1 MLPALPDFFFH
12 FSDVQ
17 ILSKLICSIIC
28 VFTSTL
34 GYTFFGYCTLCICL
48 VIFVI
53 FLIKFY
59 TTGEMCAQSSLSS
72 LQPVNSSATMQLNTY
87 LMNYYKCSQ
96 KPFDIKFPHLQ
107 EKTFISL
114 AVIEKASVSRASAD
128 TFTKGTLYG
137 HADEIL
143 KKKKPIE
150 LESILEPPEGQQNMK
165 CVFVEGAPGIGKSTF
180 ALELC
185 RRQEGSR
192 TYSLV
197 VLLRLREN
205 RVHEMQSIGDLFY
218 HKPDLQQAVTDEVIA
233 CEGKNVLFILDGF
246 DELPAKLRSSSF
258 IVELIQGKY
267 LPACTV
273 VVTSRPSATA
283 DLLFSCKTQIKK
295 HIEIF
300 GFTHER
306 IKQYAES
313 MLSDEPDVLE
323 DFLRYISNNPA
334 IHGMMYIP
342 LNSAIVLG
350 IYKDNRTTDK
360 PVPHTLTELY
370 TELCLTLLTKHL
382 TERGDP
388 LVEEV
393 HDTFKD
399 LPETLKDQLIK
410 LGKLAFEGAQRGEII
425 FKQLPEGC
433 DDLGFMNISTEFYLG
448 RKSVVSYSFLHLTLQ
463 EFLAAFYISQLP
475 AVEQK
480 LLYIENNKS
489 LMYPQV
495 LASVVLHHKF
505 FACKSLGC
513 NLDVMWR
520 FMAGL
525 TGFRDI
531 GWELVHE
538 AIHNPLSSSQSHVHH
553 PPLLIQSLF
562 EVHDVQEL
570 KSICD
575 IIVKNVEL
583 INMVLLR
590 KRNNLSFIDVN
601 AQSLFDCYA
610 VGYCIAAS
618 KHEWTVNLS
627 AIGGDEVVKM
637 FACGLQCVG
646 DILGGYFRVLNLSN
660 NSLTYQAMTYLNE
673 ISSKALSKVELLFL
687 SDNQLDSTAL
697 DLLSD
702 AILKM
707 GNLSG
712 LHIANN
718 PVGNGGTIKLL
729 GVVANICQLNLV
741 EINLG
746 PNDIAALSQLIE
758 QSKNLITLTVGDKDI
773 SNECVAQLIEI
784 ILSPASLYEVELWWL
799 QFTDENARKFKLLE
813 NNSNLCKLTFI
824 NCSIGLE
831 LAVPY
836 VAKALY
842 KNESLAL
849 LGMPYKAPKELVTLI
864 DSSKNLVAE
873 QNEYDINLG
882 ESSIR
887 ALSEMLKVNKTL
899 KCLIICTINLSDEDI
914 LTLISA
920 LQVNSTLESLI
931 FHPEVKFIG
940 QRISFLPH

>member
-1 MLPALPDFFFH
+1 MHEA
-12 FSDVQ
+12 
-17 ILSKLICSIIC
+17 
-28 VFTSTL
+28 
-34 GYTFFGYCTLCICL
+34 FFGYCALCVCL

-53 FLIKFY
+53 LLIEFY
-59 TTGEMCAQSSLSS
+59 TTGEMCAQSSLLS

-114 AVIEKASVSRASAD
+114 AVIEKTLVSRASAD
-128 TFTKGTLYG
+128 TFTKGTLHG

-143 KKKKPIE
+143 KEKKPIE
-150 LESILEPPEGQQNMK
+150 LESVLEPPEGQQSMK

-258 IVELIQGKY
+258 IVELIQGKH

-283 DLLFSCKTQIKK
+283 DLLFSGTQINKR
-295 HIEIF
+295 IEIL

-342 LNSAIVLG
+342 LNSAIVLA
-350 IYKDNRTTDK
+350 IYKANRTTDK

-370 TELCLTLLTKHL
+370 TELCLALLKKYL

-388 LVEEV
+388 LVEKV
-393 HDTFKD
+393 HDTFQD
-399 LPETLKDQLIK
+399 LPETLKDQLKK
-410 LGKLAFEGAQRGEII
+410 LGKLAFEGAKRGEIT

-433 DDLGFMNISTEFYLG
+433 GDLGFMNISTEFYLG

-475 AVEQK
+475 DIEQK
-480 LLYIENNKS
+480 LLYIENNES
-489 LMYPQV
+489 LMHRQSAP
-495 LASVVLHHKF
+495 LREIRSVIHKY
-505 FACKSLGC
+505 ACIKFRISGY
-513 NLDVMWR
+513 NMDVMWR

-531 GWELVHE
+531 GWELVHK
-538 AIHNPLSSSQSHVHH
+538 AIRKPLSHSQRNLGH

-570 KSICD
+570 KGICD
-575 IIVKNVEL
+575 IIVKNMEL
-583 INMVLLR
+583 
-590 KRNNLSFIDVN
+590 KAFIDVN

-610 VGYCIAAS
+610 AGYCIAAS
-618 KHEWTVNLS
+618 KHEWSVDLS

-637 FACGLQCVG
+637 FACGLRCVG
-646 DILGGYFRVLNLSN
+646 DIGGYFCVLNLSS
-660 NSLTYQAMTYLNE
+660 NSLTHQSMTYLNE
-673 ISSKALSKVELLFL
+673 IPPKLLNKIKVLAL
-687 SDNQLDSTAL
+687 SDNQLDSTGL
-697 DLLSD
+697 DLLSN

-707 GNLSG
+707 RNLSD
-712 LHIANN
+712 LSIANN
-718 PVGNGGTIKLL
+718 PVGNGGMIKLL
-729 GVVANICQLNLV
+729 GVITNVCELDLAK
-741 EINLG
+741 INFG
-746 PNDIAALSQLIE
+746 PNDIIALSQFIKHSIKLMELNI
-758 QSKNLITLTVGDKDI
+758 GDKSM
-773 SNECVAQLIEI
+773 SNECVALLIET
-784 ILSPASLYEVELWWL
+784 ILSLGSLSKVKLCRL
-799 QFTDENARKFKLLE
+799 RFTDENARKFELLE
-813 NNSNLCKLTFI
+813 NNNNLCELKFI
-824 NCSIGLE
+824 NCIGLD
-831 LAVPY
+831 LAVQY
-836 VAKALY
+836 VAEALH
-842 KNESLAL
+842 KNESLVSLGL
-849 LGMPYKAPKELVTLI
+849 LHTAPVFLEST
-864 DSSKNLVAE
+864 
-873 QNEYDINLG
+873 EYNNANLG
-882 ESSIR
+882 KSGVI

-899 KCLIICTINLSDEDI
+899 KSLIIYIHLSDDDV
-914 LTLISA
+914 LTLIST
-920 LQVNSTLESLI
+920 LQVNSSLKGLI
-931 FHPEVKFIG
+931 FHPQVKLVERVMFPTMQHLI
-940 QRISFLPH
+940 PHI

>member
-1 MLPALPDFFFH
+1 
-12 FSDVQ
+12 
-17 ILSKLICSIIC
+17 
-28 VFTSTL
+28 
-34 GYTFFGYCTLCICL
+34 
-48 VIFVI
+48 
-53 FLIKFY
+53 
-59 TTGEMCAQSSLSS
+59 MCAQRSLSS
-72 LQPVNSSATMQLNTY
+72 LQPVNSSATMQLNMY

-96 KPFDIKFPHLQ
+96 KPVDIKFPHLQ

-114 AVIEKASVSRASAD
+114 AVIEKTSVTRASAD

-218 HKPDLQQAVTDEVIA
+218 QKPDLQQAVTDEVIA
-233 CEGKNVLFILDGF
+233 CEGNNVLFILDGF
-246 DELPAKLRSSSF
+246 DEFPAELRSSSF
-258 IVELIQGKY
+258 IVELIQGKH

-273 VVTSRPSATA
+273 VVTSRPTATA

-295 HIEIF
+295 RIEIL
-300 GFTHER
+300 GFTHAR

-313 MLSDEPDVLE
+313 MLSDNPGDTVRAK

-342 LNSAIVLG
+342 LNSAIVLA
-350 IYKDNRTTDK
+350 IYKENRTTDK

-370 TELCLTLLTKHL
+370 TELCLTLLRKYL

-388 LVEEV
+388 LVKEV
-393 HDTFKD
+393 HDTVTFKD
-399 LPETLKDQLIK
+399 LPENLKDQLIK
-410 LGKLAFEGAQRGEII
+410 LGKLAFEGAKRGEIT

-433 DDLGFMNISTEFYLG
+433 GDLGFMNISTEFYLG

-475 AVEQK
+475 AIEQK
-480 LLYIENNKS
+480 LLYIENNEF
-489 LMYPQV
+489 LMHPQLNLMV
-495 LASVVLHHKF
+495 PAPLRDIHNYFTCKF
-505 FACKSLGC
+505 GC
-513 NLDVMWR
+513 NLNVMWR

-538 AIHNPLSSSQSHVHH
+538 AIHKPLSSFPSHARH

-562 EVHDVQEL
+562 EVHNVQEL
-570 KSICD
+570 KGICD
-575 IIVKNVEL
+575 IIVKNVDL
-583 INMVLLR
+583 INMFQ
-590 KRNNLSFIDVN
+590 NDHSESFIDID

-610 VGYCIAAS
+610 AGYCIAAS
-618 KHEWTVNLS
+618 EHEWTIDLS
-627 AIGGDEVVKM
+627 AIGGDEVIEM

-646 DILGGYFRVLNLSN
+646 DIGGYFSVLDLSN
-660 NSLTYQAMTYLNE
+660 NSLTCQAMTYLNE
-673 ISSKALSKVELLFL
+673 ISSKLLNKIVVL
-687 SDNQLDSTAL
+687 ILHHSQLDSTAL
-697 DLLSD
+697 DTLSD

-707 GNLSG
+707 ANLSF
-712 LHIANN
+712 LSIANN
-718 PVGNGGTIKLL
+718 PVGNGGMIKLL
-729 GVVANICQLNLV
+729 GVDSVTNIRQLNLV
-741 EINLG
+741 NINLG
-746 PNDIAALSQLIE
+746 PDDIKALSQLIE
-758 QSKNLITLTVGDKDI
+758 QSTNLKGLIVGDQDM
-773 SNECVAQLIEI
+773 SNECVALLIETV
-784 ILSPASLYEVELWWL
+784 LSPASESLNEVELWWL
-799 QFTDENARKFKLLE
+799 QFTDENARKFRLLE
-813 NNSNLCKLTFI
+813 NNKNVCKLKFI
-824 NCSIGLE
+824 NCLVGLE

-836 VAKALY
+836 VAEALH

-849 LGMPYKAPKELVTLI
+849 LGIPYKAPEELTLI
-864 DSSKNLVAE
+864 DSFLAE
-873 QNEYDINLG
+873 LNINFG
-882 ESSIR
+882 ESSVR

-899 KCLIICTINLSDEDI
+899 KSLIIYNTNLSNEDI
-914 LTLISA
+914 LALISA
-920 LQVNSTLESLI
+920 LQENSTLESLV
-931 FHPEVKFIG
+931 FHPDVKFIG
-940 QRISFLPH
+940 QRISFLPHSLLQ